1 MRPTLTFRG
10 PNPSRMFAGLAFL
23 LVVLGLP
30 RAHAKDCPAFPWQH
44 LGSTASELVRP
55 VPLVLV
61 AGAGVAPGVFAP
73 TGLDHDLR
81 LAAQRDLGGRHDIE
95 PVSVYAPYV
104 LGGGVLIGYVV
115 TLAVSAC
122 DAQRPQAAMLQ
133 AMVFSLATTA
143 LLKFSVG
150 REWPNAGLDPTAPD
164 RLRHPEFAEH
174 FSPFGRYGAWPSG
187 HTGFF
192 FAAASAFRTSVP
204 ELGIVRWV
212 GYPLSLGVA
221 AGMWIGDHHW
231 ASDIISGALLG
242 EAIGSSVGR
251 GFASTK
257 ESEAALEFGVVPVR
271 GGGLVAQAYGVW

>member
-1 MRPTLTFRG
+1 ML
-10 PNPSRMFAGLAFL
+10 AGLAFL
-23 LVVLGLP
+23 LVVFGVRL
-30 RAHAKDCPAFPWQH
+30 AHADGCPSFPWQH
-44 LGSTASELVRP
+44 LGGTASEFVRP
-55 VPLVLV
+55 VPLILV
-61 AGAGVAPGVFAP
+61 AGAGVAPLAFSP

-81 LAAQRDLGGRHDIE
+81 LVAQRDIGGRHDIE
-95 PVSVYAPYV
+95 PVSVVAPYV
-104 LGGGVLIGYVV
+104 LGGGVLVGYLV
-115 TLAVSAC
+115 TLAASAC
-122 DAQRPQAAMLQ
+122 EAQRPQAAMLQ

-143 LLKFSVG
+143 LIKFSIG

-174 FSPFGRYGAWPSG
+174 FSPFRRYGAWPSG

-231 ASDIISGALLG
+231 ASDIISGALFG

-251 GFASTK
+251 GFASTN
-257 ESEAALEFGVVPVR
+257 ESEAVEFGVVPVR
-271 GGGLVAQAYGVW
+271 GGGLVVEVHSVW

>member
-1 MRPTLTFRG
+1 MRPTSTH
-10 PNPSRMFAGLAFL
+10 PSSNPSRFFAGLAFL
-23 LVVLGLP
+23 LALLGAP
-30 RAHAKDCPAFPWQH
+30 SAHAEDCPSFPWQH
-44 LGSTASELVRP
+44 FGDTATEFVRP
-55 VPLVLV
+55 LPLILV
-61 AGAGVAPGVFAP
+61 AGAGVAPVVFAP

-81 LAAQRDLGGRHDIE
+81 LVAQRDLGGRHDIE

-104 LGGGVLIGYVV
+104 LGGGVLVGYVV

-133 AMVFSLATTA
+133 AMALSLATTA

-150 REWPNAGLDPTAPD
+150 RQWPNAGLDPTAPD

-174 FSPFGRYGAWPSG
+174 FSPFDRYGAWPSG

-192 FAAASAFRTSVP
+192 FAAASALRTSAP
-204 ELGIVRWV
+204 ELGVVRWV

-231 ASDIISGALLG
+231 ASDIVSGALLG

-251 GFASTK
+251 GFASTN
-257 ESEAALEFGVVPVR
+257 ESEALEFGVVPVR
-271 GGGLVAQAYGVW
+271 SGLVVQVHSVW